1 MRIWSMHPSYLDRR
15 ALVACW
21 RETLLA
27 QKVLRG
33 LTRGYRNHP
42 QLIRWRS
49 LDDPLAGIGAYLTGL
64 HNEALARNY
73 SFNFSK
79 IICPTTPLPSPAT
92 TTEDID
98 GKEDADPSHPSVGI
112 CPLLEVSSGQLEFE
126 MHHLI
131 GKIAERAS
139 NELWRVKD
147 FQGSGDLGPINP
159 HPVFHVVSGPV
170 ADFEKGNSQQ

>member
-79 IICPTTPLPSPAT
+79 ILSPTTPQLSPAT
-92 TTEDID
+92 AEEDTG
-98 GKEDADPSHPSVGI
+98 GKKVAGPSRPSVGI
-112 CPLLEVSSGQLEFE
+112 CPVLEVSSGQLEFE
-126 MHHLI
+126 MRHLVA
-131 GKIAERAS
+131 KIAGRTPD
-139 NELWRVKD
+139 ELWRVKD
-147 FQGSGDLGPINP
+147 FQGSGDLGPITP
-159 HPVFHVVSGPV
+159 HPVFQVVSGPI
-170 ADFEKGNSQQ
+170 ADFEKGDSHP